1 MFPRRI
7 EILEIKK
14 EGYKYTDKHR
24 VLQVPTFLFYVKY
37 LLCYNGHKAFLF
49 LCYDFEQIVVSLFS
63 NTLSQMSRGFY
74 KGGFLMTFPE
84 VFQSFWKKINENSM
98 FGLAGIGKNSI
109 DIRGMKNLSKT
120 LNHCDKNRG
129 TILIIILE

>member
-49 LCYDFEQIVVSLFS
+49 LC
-63 NTLSQMSRGFY
+63 
-74 KGGFLMTFPE
+74 
-84 VFQSFWKKINENSM
+84 
-98 FGLAGIGKNSI
+98 
-109 DIRGMKNLSKT
+109 
-120 LNHCDKNRG
+120 
-129 TILIIILE
+129 